1 MPEVGYYR
9 QFMQINSQPFRM
21 ITRPYVSRSPVIES
35 VNVRSLP
42 TPQIFVITED
52 PSVLDAVRTFI
63 RKTNQTPSIV
73 WMTSVAS
80 ACHRLEWCS
89 AALVILDN
97 RVEAQ
102 IGPDALETLH
112 SAAPRTRVVR
122 IGEDAVRL

>member
-1 MPEVGYYR
+1 
-9 QFMQINSQPFRM
+9 M
-21 ITRPYVSRSPVIES
+21 ITRPYVSRSPVIKS
-35 VNVRSLP
+35 VSVRSLP
-42 TPQIFVITED
+42 APLIFVITED

-63 RKTNQTPSIV
+63 RKTNQTLSIV
-73 WMTSVAS
+73 WMTTVAS

-102 IGPDALETLH
+102 IAPDAMEALR

>member
-1 MPEVGYYR
+1 
-9 QFMQINSQPFRM
+9 M

-42 TPQIFVITED
+42 TPLVLVITED
-52 PSVLDAVRTFI
+52 PSVLNGVRTFI
-63 RKTNQTPSIV
+63 RKTNQTLSIV
-73 WMTSVAS
+73 WLTSVAT

-102 IGPDALETLH
+102 VTPDALESLH
-112 SAAPRTRVVR
+112 SAASRTRVVR